1 MFVYLHTHRWIKRW
15 IIFSKW
21 TRNKY
26 MGKLI
31 LFWIHDQKL
40 SYDSKTVCCCRRLRW
55 SAYQVESHFG
65 LQADEVTVWWYAPSN
80 LTLTYLLPL
89 WVYIYT
95 PEEIIRLL
103 SIHDLFSIATATTSP
118 FLGRI
123 WICCI
128 FSYLLSSYLPSMFIP
143 IYIFLK

>member
-1 MFVYLHTHRWIKRW
+1 MFVYLHTHRWINRW

-21 TRNKY
+21 TTNKY

-31 LFWIHDQKL
+31 GFESMIKNYHMIVKQSVAVDVFVDLLIKL
-40 SYDSKTVCCCRRLRW
+40 NPILASRQMRSLCDDMHV
-55 SAYQVESHFG
+55 
-65 LQADEVTVWWYAPSN
+65 
-80 LTLTYLLPL
+80 YLS
-89 WVYIYT
+89 IYT